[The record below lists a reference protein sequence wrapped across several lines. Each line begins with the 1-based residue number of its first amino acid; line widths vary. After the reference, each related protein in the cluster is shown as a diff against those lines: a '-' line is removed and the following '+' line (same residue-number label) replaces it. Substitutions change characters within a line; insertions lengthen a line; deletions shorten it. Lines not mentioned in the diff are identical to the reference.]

1 MRLLFIAKG
10 VLCYCVTVLH
20 VIDGLD
26 SQLVSG
32 PVWTDGD
39 GGEVQLLQVDP
50 VDGARTGVLVPVSEA
65 QR

>member
-1 MRLLFIAKG
+1 M
-10 VLCYCVTVLH
+10 LH

-26 SQLVSG
+26 SKLVRG

-50 VDGARTGVLVPVSEA
+50 VNGARTRVLVPVSEG
-65 QR
+65 QL